1 MDACIHLQS
10 FLASSR
16 NTVSSKLLIRLT
28 HVEDRSFSSRGLTAL
43 SIIPDVVPYPSQF
56 YWQYTWLGH
65 GLVKQED
72 LALTGTC
79 AFSSDNL
86 VILPVEL

>member
-1 MDACIHLQS
+1 M
-10 FLASSR
+10 
-16 NTVSSKLLIRLT
+16 
-28 HVEDRSFSSRGLTAL
+28 
-43 SIIPDVVPYPSQF
+43 SIIPDVVAYPSQF

-86 VILPVEL
+86 VILPVEFEFEL